1 VRYSR
6 AVGRTSGG
14 LAAGLVFAVLAVVA
28 AAPASA
34 SADQRVTSLRPWAA
48 DNLYYVREDLDGRTQ
63 PTVEP
68 RAVVNHVRAG
78 EWVKIECQ
86 TPGEE
91 AYGSAIWDRVRGL
104 YVPDAY
110 IRTYTTGFLEGA
122 PRCDAAPP
130 PPPTPPDQDGDGFF
144 AGQDCND
151 LDPAIRPGAVEVRG
165 NAVDENCDGI
175 REDLPVMSAGVS
187 TAWTVRGPRVTIGR
201 LLIKGVRANTT
212 VEFRCAGKRCPVRRR
227 QAGAPRNRRVNLL
240 ASIERVRRR
249 FRAGQTLEVRI
260 TSPDR
265 IGKVVRYRLVRGRT
279 PIGRSLC
286 LRPGA
291 RSPRPCD

>member
-1 VRYSR
+1 MR
-6 AVGRTSGG
+6 AC
-14 LAAGLVFAVLAVVA
+14 LAGALIIGCL
-28 AAPASA
+28 AAPAA
-34 SADQRVTSLRPWAA
+34 TSADTRVTSLRPWAP
-48 DNLYYVREDLDGRTQ
+48 DNLYYVRENLDGRTQ

-68 RAVVNHVRAG
+68 RAVVDHVRAG
-78 EWVKIECQ
+78 QWVKIECQ

-91 AYGSAIWDRVRGL
+91 AYGSAIWDRVNGL

-110 IRTYTTGFLEGA
+110 IRTYTTGFLQGA
-122 PRCDAAPP
+122 PRCDAPP

-151 LDPAIRPGAVEVRG
+151 LDPAIRPGAVEVPG
-165 NAVDENCDGI
+165 NATDENCDGI
-175 REDLPVMSAGVS
+175 REDLPRIGAGVS
-187 TAWTVRGPRVTIGR
+187 STWTVRGRRVRIDR
-201 LLIKGVRANTT
+201 LVVSGVASGQT
-212 VEFRCAGKRCPVRRR
+212 VELRCRGRRCPVKRRE
-227 QAGAPRNRRVNLL
+227 AGAPRRGRVNLL
-240 ASIERVRRR
+240 AALNRRRR

-265 IGKVVRYRLVRGRT
+265 IGKVVRYRLKRGRT

-291 RSPRPCD
+291 RSPHDC

>member
-1 VRYSR
+1 MHR
-6 AVGRTSGG
+6 
-14 LAAGLVFAVLAVVA
+14 LALITVAFVVA
-28 AAPASA
+28 APAVA
-34 SADQRVTSLRPWAA
+34 HADTRVTSLRPWAPA
-48 DNLYYVREDLDGRTQ
+48 NVYYVRENLDGRTQ

-68 RAVVNHVRAG
+68 RAVVDHVRAG
-78 EWVKIECQ
+78 EWVRIECQ

-110 IRTYTTGFLEGA
+110 IRTYTTGFLQGA
-122 PRCDAAPP
+122 PRCDAPP
-130 PPPTPPDQDGDGFF
+130 PVPPPAPPDQDGDGFP

-151 LDPAIRPGAVEVRG
+151 LDAAIRPGAIEVPG

-175 REDLPVMSAGVS
+175 REDLPPITAGVS
-187 TAWTVRGPRVTIGR
+187 SGWRVRGARVTIDR
-201 LLIKGVRANTT
+201 LLITGVRSDAT
-212 VEFRCAGKRCPVRRR
+212 VELRCAGRRCPIHRRR
-227 QAGAPRNRRVNLL
+227 GAAARHGRVNLL
-240 ASIERVRRR
+240 APIRRARRR

-265 IGKVVRYRLVRGRT
+265 IGKVVRYRLVRGRA
-279 PIGRSLC
+279 PIGRRLC

-291 RSPRPCD
+291 ARPHRCD

>member
-1 VRYSR
+1 MDR
-6 AVGRTSGG
+6 
-14 LAAGLVFAVLAVVA
+14 LALITLAFVVA
-28 AAPASA
+28 APAVA
-34 SADQRVTSLRPWAA
+34 EADTRVTSLRPWAP
-48 DNLYYVREDLDGRTQ
+48 DNVYYVRENLDGRTQ

-68 RAVVNHVRAG
+68 RAVVDHVRAG
-78 EWVKIECQ
+78 EWVRIECQ

-122 PRCDAAPP
+122 PRCDAPP
-130 PPPTPPDQDGDGFF
+130 PPPPPDQDGDGFT

-151 LDPAIRPGAVEVRG
+151 LDPAIRPGAVEVPG

-175 REDLPVMSAGVS
+175 RADLPPITAGVS
-187 TAWTVRGPRVTIGR
+187 SGWSVRGARVTIAR
-201 LLIKGVRANTT
+201 LLITGVRRDAT
-212 VEFRCAGKRCPVRRR
+212 VELRCAGRRCPIHRRR
-227 QAGAPRNRRVNLL
+227 AGAPRRGRVNLL
-240 ASIERVRRR
+240 ASIRRVRRR

-260 TSPDR
+260 TSPNR
-265 IGKVVRYRLVRGRT
+265 IGKVVRYRLVRGR
-279 PIGRSLC
+279 PPVGRRLC

-291 RSPRPCD
+291 TAPHRCD